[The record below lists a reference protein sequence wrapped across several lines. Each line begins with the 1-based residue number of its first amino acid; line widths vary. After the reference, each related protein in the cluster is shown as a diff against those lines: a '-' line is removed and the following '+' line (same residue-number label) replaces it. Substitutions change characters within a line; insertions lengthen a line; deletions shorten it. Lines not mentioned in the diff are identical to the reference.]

1 MNESVCT
8 VNPLDV
14 MRMSL
19 RFDLIF
25 KVELADAWLHGD
37 EAYAKKAEEAYLES
51 IRARNGFRE
60 SDPPKSGPAIY
71 IKTFRQTLASIS
83 KCGYDEKAPPIP
95 VDRDG
100 ELLGGAHRL
109 SSCIACGCPCRI
121 VQLPQ
126 LSTGGS
132 MAAAFRRGKMAAA
145 VANWGMLAYLRRF
158 PDGRLADGFAAKVVP
173 DAPFPD
179 WELRA
184 RELNFDSRLWR
195 LREKWFLLKAFLR
208 VGAHRAK
215 ALKKADECRHR
226 AAAPLMLAR
235 YLRERDSGS
244 VAEGGCTGD

>member
-1 MNESVCT
+1 MNELVRI

-14 MRMSL
+14 MRKSR

-25 KVELADAWLHGD
+25 KVELADAWLNGD
-37 EAYAKKAEEAYLES
+37 EASVRKAEEAYLES
-51 IRARNGFRE
+51 TRARNGFRE
-60 SDPPKSGPAIY
+60 SEPPKSGPAIF

-83 KCGYDEKAPPIP
+83 GHGYDEKVPPIP

-100 ELLGGAHRL
+100 ELLDGAHRL

-132 MAAAFRRGKMAAA
+132 MAAAFRRGKIAAA

-158 PDGRLADGFAAKVVP
+158 PDGRLADGFAAKVVQ
-173 DAPFPD
+173 DSPFPD
-179 WELRA
+179 WELRV
-184 RELNFDSRLWR
+184 RELGFDSRLWR

-208 VGAHRAK
+208 AGAHRAK
-215 ALKKADECRHR
+215 AFKKADECRHR

-235 YLRERDSGS
+235 YLRERDRGS
-244 VAEGGCTGD
+244 VAEGGCARD